1 MYANT
6 QRQATTTMYRFT
18 KDGVSVSVVLD
29 TRRAKSN
36 GKYPVKVEVVHLRR
50 QKYYTTG
57 KDLDRSEWEKLP
69 ATKTRTLI
77 DTREQIEASFNIVR
91 DYVRELT
98 NDGNFTFDA
107 LNLRLKGAVT
117 ADINTAFRVR
127 IERMRANEQYN
138 SALIYESALNS
149 IEAFAGQNIPFAY
162 ITPQWLRR
170 YEEHMS
176 NKGNKATTIFM
187 YMTRLRT
194 IINEA
199 RKMGIVKPSAD
210 AFDGGYKLHRGT
222 SRKLALTLEQIK
234 QIARYEGTPTREMYR
249 DYWLFIYLCNGINI
263 TDLARLKYS
272 NIQNGEIVFIRRKT
286 EKTAAEKREIRAII
300 TPQMQ
305 TIIERY
311 GNKPQPDAYVFP
323 ILSKRDNEL
332 EKYRKIAVQGNKINR
347 AMIAIGKELGIGK
360 ITTYTARHSFATIL
374 KRAGTNIAYISE
386 ALGHTNLAI
395 TETYLASF
403 EREEREKNARI
414 LTDVLK

>member
-1 MYANT
+1 
-6 QRQATTTMYRFT
+6 
-18 KDGVSVSVVLD
+18 
-29 TRRAKSN
+29 
-36 GKYPVKVEVVHLRR
+36 
-50 QKYYTTG
+50 
-57 KDLDRSEWEKLP
+57 
-69 ATKTRTLI
+69 
-77 DTREQIEASFNIVR
+77 
-91 DYVRELT
+91 
-98 NDGNFTFDA
+98 
-107 LNLRLKGAVT
+107 
-117 ADINTAFRVR
+117 
-127 IERMRANEQYN
+127 
-138 SALIYESALNS
+138 
-149 IEAFAGQNIPFAY
+149 
-162 ITPQWLRR
+162 
-170 YEEHMS
+170 
-176 NKGNKATTIFM
+176 M